1 MIENVKDLI
10 NGIEFDAYN
19 IEEIKKRWDT
29 LNTMA
34 GIVEEKL
41 SSLRNQEISA
51 YIEQANHLTAKF
63 NISKSELAKRL
74 NLSQI
79 SE

>member
-10 NGIEFDAYN
+10 NGIEFEDHN
-19 IEEIKKRWDT
+19 IEEIKKGWDT

-41 SSLRNQEISA
+41 NLLRNQEISA
-51 YIEQANHLTAKF
+51 YVEEANHIAEKF
-63 NISKSELAKRL
+63 NIPKSELAKRL
-74 NLSQI
+74 NLSQL